1 MNPSVKSQ
9 RGYPVAGVPPQGIGA
24 PATGLASRRLQMSEP
39 AMRQVKEHEGW
50 GLLLRTSNLVPFIVT
65 LSMVI
70 PVALVGTFRL
80 GEILVLALYP
90 FYFRQILKALRNR
103 EVFFLVCLG
112 VLWFSSQLLSD
123 LYNATTMRNY
133 LRGLG
138 SIVLT
143 MSTFLFFCGLYNRD
157 YRNHLG
163 TLMGACAGGILS
175 ASLLYRFDGNNQG
188 YIENLWDF
196 YVSGWAHP
204 AFALFAFLFYRSH
217 PWLVF
222 PLGVAYGILANMY
235 GGRSDGLV
243 VLVSTLFLFYIWIKT
258 SKSNR
263 QLRFSLRSG
272 FLLSAVLLVPLFM
285 LYVTYAQSGMLG
297 RAAKTQ
303 IDLAKNP
310 YNPIE
315 VLLLARNESVIA
327 LDAIYEKPI
336 LGHGSWANPS
346 HLRRLYLLKMRE
358 IYGAAAPK
366 ALVQDILPVHS
377 VLLGA
382 WVFSGLAGFIFWVYV
397 IYRTYF
403 LSNQLLLNG
412 SLAMVAIAV
421 VYLPYF
427 SWHVLFS
434 PNAFARFSWPMS
446 MAFLIFSNHFF
457 LRSKVNESR

>member
-1 MNPSVKSQ
+1 MNPSIRSEQ
-9 RGYPVAGVPPQGIGA
+9 GYPSISLPTTIRAKNA
-24 PATGLASRRLQMSEP
+24 ATQQHRSW
-39 AMRQVKEHEGW
+39 EHEGL
-50 GLLLRTSNLVPFIVT
+50 GLLFRLSNLVPFLVT
-65 LSMVI
+65 LCMVI
-70 PVALVGTFRL
+70 PVALIGTFRL
-80 GEILVLALYP
+80 GELLVLALYP
-90 FYFRQILKALRNR
+90 FYFRPILKALRNK
-103 EVFFLVCLG
+103 EVFFLICLG
-112 VLWFSSQLLSD
+112 VLWLASQLLSD

-143 MSTFLFFCGLYNRD
+143 MTTFLFFCGLYYRD

-163 TLMGACAGGILS
+163 ALLGACAGGILS
-175 ASLLYRFDGNNQG
+175 ASLLYRFDGSNQG
-188 YIENLWDF
+188 YIDNLWDF

-204 AFALFAFLFYRSH
+204 AFALFAFLMYRRH

-222 PLGVAYGILANMY
+222 PVGIAYGILANMY

-243 VLVSTLFLFYIWIKT
+243 VLLSTVFFFYLWIKL
-258 SKSNR
+258 SKSTKEFK
-263 QLRFSLRSG
+263 FSIRSG
-272 FLLSAVLLVPLFM
+272 FLISGVLLIPLFL
-285 LYVTYAQSGMLG
+285 LYVNYAQSGMLG
-297 RAAKTQ
+297 KAAKTQ

-366 ALVQDILPVHS
+366 RLIQDILPVHS

-382 WVFSGLAGFIFWVYV
+382 WVFSGLAGFVFWVYV
-397 IYRTYF
+397 IIRTYQ
-403 LSNQLLLNG
+403 LSHRLLMIG
-412 SLAMVAIAV
+412 SLPMIAIAV

-427 SWHVLFS
+427 SWHVMFS

-446 MAFLIFSNHFF
+446 MAFLIFANDYFTRATTD
-457 LRSKVNESR
+457 RSR